1 MLPSRPDVRLSSDAS
16 RTGWGAVCLD
26 VRTGGPWTFSELALY
41 INALEL
47 LAALK
52 ALVVKSFTSS
62 LHDCSVEIQID
73 NTTAV
78 SYINKL
84 GGCKSKPLCDISLRI
99 ATWCEERN
107 LFLFAI
113 FVPGVLNTL
122 ADAESRRPVS
132 SGDWK
137 LSPLAFASIAETSVQ
152 VDLFA
157 SDWNKQSS
165 KFAIWFPHPGAWK
178 VDAFN
183 LHWKGLN
190 AYCFPPFNL
199 IPLCLTKILQE
210 EAELV
215 LVTPYWPSQL
225 WFPPVLELSID
236 TPLLL
241 LPRPDLLTSPLG
253 ESNPL
258 VLNDSIRLVARM
270 LSGVTSKSAAFRK
283 TLLPSSCPP
292 LAQIHGLPTS
302 PPGTLGEVGVV
313 LGRRIPCLLET
324 MMS

>member
-1 MLPSRPDVRLSSDAS
+1 M
-16 RTGWGAVCLD
+16 
-26 VRTGGPWTFSELALY
+26 
-41 INALEL
+41 
-47 LAALK
+47 
-52 ALVVKSFTSS
+52 
-62 LHDCSVEIQID
+62 HDCSVEIQID

-137 LSPLAFASIAETSVQ
+137 LSPLAFASIAETWSVQ

-157 SDWNKQSS
+157 SDWNKQLS

-190 AYCFPPFNL
+190 AYCFPLFNL
-199 IPLCLTKILQE
+199 IPFCLTKILQE

-215 LVTPYWPSQL
+215 LVTPYWPRQL
-225 WFPPVLELSID
+225 WFPPPRTGTINRHTPSSPTSSGPID
-236 TPLLL
+236 F
-241 LPRPDLLTSPLG
+241 SFGG
-253 ESNPL
+253 ESSSSTERLDQTSRSDALRRNFEERGLSEDAIAL
-258 VLNDSIRLVARM
+258 VLSATRTNTRTAYQSAWNAWRSWCCSREKDP
-270 LSGVTSKSAAFRK
+270 LSAGIHDVLNF
-283 TLLPSSCPP
+283 
-292 LAQIHGLPTS
+292 LADFQK
-302 PPGTLGEVGVV
+302 
-313 LGRRIPCLLET
+313 GR
-324 MMS
+324 S